1 MSRQLPGT
9 HYQTTSCDMVICSG
23 LVNVLV
29 VSDRLKPMW
38 HGTVDMPC
46 IDFVAI
52 TAAYNWEPYL
62 ALMLGTAAKG
72 DLAVRDTSVGLGPFY
87 RSPVRPSIAGLRA
100 LKRSTLTGC
109 SATNQ
114 A

>member
-1 MSRQLPGT
+1 
-9 HYQTTSCDMVICSG
+9 MVICSG

-52 TAAYNWEPYL
+52 TATYNREPSL
-62 ALMLGTAAKG
+62 ALMLVTAMKD
-72 DLAVRDTSVGLGPFY
+72 DLAVDDTSVGLGP
-87 RSPVRPSIAGLRA
+87 
-100 LKRSTLTGC
+100 
-109 SATNQ
+109 
-114 A
+114 

>member
-29 VSDRLKPMW
+29 VSDRLQPMW

-46 IDFVAI
+46 IVFVAI
-52 TAAYNWEPYL
+52 TAAYNWESYL
-62 ALMLGTAAKG
+62 ALMPVTATEG
-72 DLAVRDTSVGLGPFY
+72 GLAAGDTSVGSGPSS
-87 RSPVRPSIAGLRA
+87 R
-100 LKRSTLTGC
+100 KRG
-109 SATNQ
+109 NNPDQ
-114 A
+114 R